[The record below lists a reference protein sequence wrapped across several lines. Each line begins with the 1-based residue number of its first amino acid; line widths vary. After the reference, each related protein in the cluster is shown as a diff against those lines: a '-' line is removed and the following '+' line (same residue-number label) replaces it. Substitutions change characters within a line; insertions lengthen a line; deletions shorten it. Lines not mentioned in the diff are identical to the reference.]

1 MFTPI
6 LFEPARVW
14 LRRGALDR
22 RIARGADTHESP
34 QLARRARQLTS
45 RRRRRRLAGGI
56 RNLVHAAEQPVR
68 ALSAAA
74 PLQRREIMRERGFL
88 LQLAID
94 LESDDEL
101 SPRGVALI
109 ETLLTDGGSPVYS
122 PLPPGALRDA
132 LTHAHAALFLA

>member
-14 LRRGALDR
+14 LSRGALDR
-22 RIARGADTHESP
+22 RIARGADTRESP

-45 RRRRRRLAGGI
+45 RRRRRALANGI
-56 RNLVHAAEQPVR
+56 RNLVNAAEEPVR

-74 PLQRREIMRERGFL
+74 PVQRREILHERGFL

-101 SPRGVALI
+101 NARGIALI
-109 ETLLTDGGSPVYS
+109 ERLLTDGASPVYS
-122 PLPPGALRDA
+122 PLPAGTLRDA